1 MNISRKRIQKK
12 QNSSWQ
18 KVRSFI
24 FWKGDPALIKKTI
37 DKGYDV
43 VNSYHE
49 YTYVDYNYESI
60 PLSKAYAF
68 NPVPEGLS
76 PEEQS
81 RVLGLGCQM
90 WVNLFLRL
98 KA

>member
-1 MNISRKRIQKK
+1 MMGWNEITGDKLHEYQSEEDTKEAEQQLAKGTI
-12 QNSSWQ
+12 
-18 KVRSFI
+18 VH

-60 PLSKAYAF
+60 PLSKAYALIRF
-68 NPVPEGLS
+68 LK
-76 PEEQS
+76 
-81 RVLGLGCQM
+81 GC
-90 WVNLFLRL
+90 LL
-98 KA
+98 KNKAEC